1 MWLPG
6 KSFYYNYVD
15 SSTSFE
21 PYYVMLY
28 KSDDMTALIN
38 MLYMQFQTASVS
50 KLCIMSV
57 FIKLQLQFHA
67 ILHIQ
72 LLFKHRIT
80 FINSNFHLQKERI
93 SSNIRVRVLINV
105 VMMQCAPHFR
115 YIDKNFF
122 VNPVS
127 SKQEILS
134 SIQLQAR
141 KNFFHQS
148 SFY

>member
-6 KSFYYNYVD
+6 KSFYYNYFD

-28 KSDDMTALIN
+28 KSDDMTALIK

-67 ILHIQ
+67 IHTKSIWLSEFN
-72 LLFKHRIT
+72 LLFCI
-80 FINSNFHLQKERI
+80 
-93 SSNIRVRVLINV
+93 V
-105 VMMQCAPHFR
+105 V
-115 YIDKNFF
+115 N
-122 VNPVS
+122 
-127 SKQEILS
+127 
-134 SIQLQAR
+134 
-141 KNFFHQS
+141 
-148 SFY
+148 